1 MWTFSFCSNAR
12 SFDRP
17 TVAKSGEKIKVPIFI
32 RRKGADAFRPALAA
46 GGSLMAYKCLWLCR
60 FRGFTAGFCKNF
72 AQRFQKLK
80 MRLQGKAKNFDLF
93 RMRKKFRVQVERNF
107 PTLSHE
113 RFSIVEPIVQFEKL
127 LGNII
132 VFINGVAGG
141 FFCLLHRYF
150 VGLDFLRLR
159 HIILDFFKDF
169 SLLFG
174 LGLAEIF
181 EKIIGNVQFL
191 AEEPITETGRQ
202 FIRNVNAVGIVFC
215 TAD

>member
-72 AQRFQKLK
+72 IQRFQKFK
-80 MRLQGKAKNFDLF
+80 MRLQGKAKNLDLF
-93 RMRKKFRVQVERNF
+93 RMRKKFRVQVERNL

-113 RFSIVEPIVQFEKL
+113 RFSIVEPVVQFEKL

-132 VFINGVAGG
+132 VFIN
-141 FFCLLHRYF
+141 
-150 VGLDFLRLR
+150 
-159 HIILDFFKDF
+159 K
-169 SLLFG
+169 
-174 LGLAEIF
+174 
-181 EKIIGNVQFL
+181 
-191 AEEPITETGRQ
+191 
-202 FIRNVNAVGIVFC
+202 
-215 TAD
+215 